1 MLCHVPHSEKKHE
14 KQMLIAAYDQLHKC
28 DLSVS

>member
-1 MLCHVPHSEKKHE
+1 
-14 KQMLIAAYDQLHKC
+14 MLIAAYDQLHKC